1 MLQTVECYSNFL
13 PQKSGRNSSVFD
25 LGDARCGHGDLNE
38 EALQQVIAAKWAVD
52 VINAQSG
59 PQDLKIGK
67 SMIEIGF
74 LH

>member
-1 MLQTVECYSNFL
+1 MQWQQPRQRGGQN
-13 PQKSGRNSSVFD
+13 GSVLFD

-67 SMIEIGF
+67 SDRNRIS
-74 LH
+74 LPLLPQS